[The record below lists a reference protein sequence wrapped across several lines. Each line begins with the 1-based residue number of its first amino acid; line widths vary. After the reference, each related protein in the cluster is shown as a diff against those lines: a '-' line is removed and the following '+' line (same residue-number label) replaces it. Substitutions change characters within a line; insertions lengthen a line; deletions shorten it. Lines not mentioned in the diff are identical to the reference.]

1 MTFIVPFVSS
11 ASAGEQ
17 AVWLSELPKSLSPFA
32 TVKPLAELTSDE
44 TANAKVAIVAN
55 PHVEDLVR
63 LPNVEWVHSLWAGVE
78 KLAAELPADGPKIVR
93 MTDPQMAETMS
104 EAVLAWTLYLHRDM
118 PRYAQ
123 QQRAGI
129 WQDHRLK
136 LPGDRRVSVLGLGKL
151 GQAAALRLKANGF
164 SVAGWSRTPKT
175 LEGIQTFHGQDG
187 LKTILG
193 QTDIAVLLVPLT
205 PETHGLLDMTALGHL
220 PRGASLINFARGPI
234 LNTAA
239 LLQHLDSGQLDHV
252 VLDVFDEE
260 PLPSGAPFWS
270 HPKVTVLPH
279 ISAPT
284 IPETACRILARNI
297 RAYLED
303 GVIPEHVDRKRG
315 Y

>member
-1 MTFIVPFVSS
+1 MKTVIPFIARTSP
-11 ASAGEQ
+11 AEQ
-17 AVWLSELPKSLSPFA
+17 ETWLSAMETALHPFA
-32 TVKPLAELTSDE
+32 EVKPLEAVSGDE
-44 TANAKVAIVAN
+44 AASAKVAIVAN
-55 PHVEDLVR
+55 PHVDALKK
-63 LPNVEWVHSLWAGVE
+63 LPNLEWVHSLWAGVE
-78 KLAAELPADGPKIVR
+78 RLTGELPADGPKIVR
-93 MTDPQMAETMS
+93 LTDPQMAETMS

-129 WQDHRLK
+129 WQEHVLK
-136 LPGDRRVSVLGLGKL
+136 LPRDRKVSVLGLGQL

-164 SVAGWSRTPKT
+164 TVAGWSRTPKT
-175 LEGIQTFHGQDG
+175 LDGIETAHGLDG
-187 LKTILG
+187 LKTLLA
-193 QTDIAVLLVPLT
+193 QTDIAVVLVPLT
-205 PETHGLLDMTALGHL
+205 PETRGLLNAETLGNL

-234 LNTAA
+234 LDTTA
-239 LLQHLDSGQLDHV
+239 LLQHLDSGQLDHA

-260 PLPSGAPFWS
+260 PLPPGDPFWS

-284 IPETACRILARNI
+284 IPETACRILAENI

-303 GVIPEHVDRKRG
+303 GVIPKHVDRKRG